1 MTKFTNTLTV
11 AAMVAALSTS
21 FAVADT
27 LTDLD
32 ANEDTMVTMDE
43 VTAVYPETT
52 EDAFAAMDA
61 NADGSLD
68 AAEIE
73 AAQNAGMLK
82 PAE

>member
-1 MTKFTNTLTV
+1 MTKYTNTLTI
-11 AAMVAALSTS
+11 AAM
-21 FAVADT
+21 FAVLAPSFVAADT

-32 ANEDTMVTMDE
+32 ANEDTMVTIDE

-68 AAEIE
+68 ADEIE

-82 PAE
+82 MSE

>member
-1 MTKFTNTLTV
+1 MTKVTNALTL
-11 AAMVAALSTS
+11 AAMIAAFSPSLVA
-21 FAVADT
+21 ADT

-32 ANEDTMVTMDE
+32 ANEDTMVTMEE
-43 VTAVYPETT
+43 VMAVFPETT

-68 AAEIE
+68 ASEIE

-82 PAE
+82 PSE